1 MYLVIDE
8 RERERERERENKY
21 KVVWLEFY
29 NRIELFS
36 LFFDR
41 FDNYYLGIL
50 ISYLNKKY

>member
-1 MYLVIDE
+1 MYLVIHV
-8 RERERERERENKY
+8 RERENKY

-41 FDNYYLGIL
+41 FDHYYLGIL
-50 ISYLNKKY
+50 ISYLNNKY